1 MSAVTEEGCSVGLK
15 NHTFGSTVDL
25 RDTEQLNDDVTP
37 RRQVSACPKGHPL
50 PTLPTRWL
58 DGVTWRDGG
67 AACRHCYEAGTPMD
81 QTKAA
86 VS

>member
-1 MSAVTEEGCSVGLK
+1 MGLK
-15 NHTFGSTVDL
+15 NHPLGSNVDL
-25 RDTEQLNDDVTP
+25 RDTEQLRDDVAP

-50 PTLPTRWL
+50 PTLPTKWF
-58 DGVTWRDGG
+58 DGVTWHDGS
-67 AACRHCYEAGTPMD
+67 AACRHCYEAGTAMD